1 MKLEN
6 ILDILMFREG
16 TDEDSDTNLPV
27 VTTGSVVLGMIFRSA
42 IIIILMFI
50 FSEYFREMWYLG
62 VFIFWFFVAYPAYRQ
77 YNKFN
82 KRMENFQEE
91 TLCGTCR
98 HFNPSGQLCT
108 IYDEHVSRNHIPC
121 NGEAWEPRDDYV

>member
-1 MKLEN
+1 MR
-6 ILDILMFREG
+6 LDKIPDIFMFREG
-16 TDEDSDTNLPV
+16 TDEDSDTNIPI
-27 VTTGSVVLGMIFRSA
+27 VTTGSVVLGMILRSA
-42 IIIILMFI
+42 LIIILLFI
-50 FSEYFREMWYLG
+50 FSDYFREMWYLS

-82 KRMENFQEE
+82 KRMDDFKEE

-121 NGEAWEPRDDYV
+121 NGEAWEPKDNFI